1 MTSEKPVSSIK
12 LYIITEKHLYIFHF
26 SSQAKKAR
34 EQAALKNAQSLFDE
48 LDAEK
53 EKKEIKKKAAAR
65 RRSRRK
71 ERKRKEQQ
79 EKAAVRRTS
88 QPGGAVDYE
97 RRRPSRRK
105 KKWIPL
111 CADIYLA
118 LNPQNL
124 DVASITLN
132 TNP

>member
-1 MTSEKPVSSIK
+1 M
-12 LYIITEKHLYIFHF
+12 YIFLF

-79 EKAAVRRTS
+79 EKAAVRGTS
-88 QPGGAVDYE
+88 KLWGRQWSMKEENLVKEKEMAVFLEGCGGV
-97 RRRPSRRK
+97 
-105 KKWIPL
+105 
-111 CADIYLA
+111 
-118 LNPQNL
+118 
-124 DVASITLN
+124 SIFLRHLF
-132 TNP
+132 PYF